1 MCITPGAALDRVAA
15 AASQRRAALSV
26 LIDLAVDAISH
37 HLSHQPDGRAG
48 SQHMLLPGHVVDV
61 DAAADIADIRAFATT
76 KGQSLDLIVCLASA
90 ASRSFRR
97 ATLVDPFPQCFLAA
111 DGGEDLD
118 LFSKALSC
126 IPPISTLSTEGNP
139 SCGAAARSTG
149 QNLQGDAAVL
159 LRWLIDLKGVHVQ
172 PDSASGSKHLPLRL
186 TSQCRTACFEPC
198 AECCCQI

>member
-111 DGGEDLD
+111 DGGQDLD
-118 LFSKALSC
+118 LFSKALSF
-126 IPPISTLSTEGNP
+126 IPPVSTLSPHGDRQTSEGL
-139 SCGAAARSTG
+139 R
-149 QNLQGDAAVL
+149 GDAATL
-159 LRWLIDLKGVHVQ
+159 LRWLIDLKGVRVQ
-172 PDSASGSKHLPLRL
+172 PDSASCKFCSENFFGCLRVVD
-186 TSQCRTACFEPC
+186 R
-198 AECCCQI
+198 